1 LHGIPNLVPR
11 SLQTTRQRR
20 RYVSI
25 QQKPHANANRGL
37 QALRDLEAKFK
48 QA

>member
-1 LHGIPNLVPR
+1 LHRIPNLVPR
-11 SLQTTRQRR
+11 SFETTRQRR
-20 RYVSI
+20 RNVSI

-37 QALRDLEAKFK
+37 QALSDLEAKFK